1 MPIVSYNLSQFK
13 KLFSSKYTCI
23 AIILIVSFGVYLNTM
38 WNGFVYDD
46 EFQVLENPWIK
57 DVRYIHDIFLS
68 HVWAFQGVGW
78 VSNYYRPMMHI
89 ILMIDYYLFGLKP
102 WGYHLIN
109 IILHAGVSVLVFLI
123 ASMLINHPGRR
134 EKRLSPPF
142 TGGEKG
148 EGEYNLLFPLIAA
161 ILFAA
166 HPIHTEVVAWVSGIP
181 ELSFTLFYLLSF
193 YFYIKAD
200 DEYGKHFILSILFF
214 FLSTLC
220 KETALTLP
228 ILLIVYDYSSS
239 QSKIQNLK
247 SHMMRYIPYIIVAG
261 IYFTLRTNAI
271 GGFAPQKAHPEL
283 DNWQYLINIFPLFIQ
298 YLEKLIL
305 PINLNAYHVL
315 HPISSILEWKAIA
328 SVIITFAF
336 ILTAYFLRKI
346 DKLSFFSLLLIV
358 ITILPVLYIPA
369 LGENTFAERYL
380 YLPSIGFVILMAL
393 TLERIYCNRRLGQTA
408 SLATILA
415 AIVLLGLYC
424 AGTLKRNFIWRDNY
438 TLWSETVKKSPDG
451 AIPHNSMGVVYLK
464 QGRLDEALQEFQTA
478 LKLEPDYSN
487 AHINLGISFAN
498 KGWLDD
504 AIKEFKLAIRLKSD
518 NPEAYNNLGATY
530 YDKGWVDMA
539 IEHYLI
545 ALRLKP
551 NYRKA
556 HYNLAEAYYDKG
568 WVDMAIEHYRIA
580 QDLK

>member
-123 ASMLINHPGRR
+123 ASMLINHPGSR

-200 DEYGKHFILSILFF
+200 DEYGKHFILSILLLWSILFF
-214 FLSTLC
+214 TSLNMFEVIMIKKELIIGIIALIFGSIFHFIPNNTLR
-220 KETALTLP
+220 AYNLTLGLEHNSHVIIGS
-228 ILLIVYDYSSS
+228 ILLI
-239 QSKIQNLK
+239 
-247 SHMMRYIPYIIVAG
+247 
-261 IYFTLRTNAI
+261 
-271 GGFAPQKAHPEL
+271 
-283 DNWQYLINIFPLFIQ
+283 
-298 YLEKLIL
+298 
-305 PINLNAYHVL
+305 
-315 HPISSILEWKAIA
+315 IA
-328 SVIITFAF
+328 FV
-336 ILTAYFLRKI
+336 
-346 DKLSFFSLLLIV
+346 SF
-358 ITILPVLYIPA
+358 
-369 LGENTFAERYL
+369 
-380 YLPSIGFVILMAL
+380 
-393 TLERIYCNRRLGQTA
+393 
-408 SLATILA
+408 
-415 AIVLLGLYC
+415 
-424 AGTLKRNFIWRDNY
+424 
-438 TLWSETVKKSPDG
+438 
-451 AIPHNSMGVVYLK
+451 
-464 QGRLDEALQEFQTA
+464 
-478 LKLEPDYSN
+478 
-487 AHINLGISFAN
+487 
-498 KGWLDD
+498 
-504 AIKEFKLAIRLKSD
+504 
-518 NPEAYNNLGATY
+518 
-530 YDKGWVDMA
+530 
-539 IEHYLI
+539 
-545 ALRLKP
+545 
-551 NYRKA
+551 
-556 HYNLAEAYYDKG
+556 
-568 WVDMAIEHYRIA
+568 YRIVVN
-580 QDLK
+580 KNN

>member
-109 IILHAGVSVLVFLI
+109 IILHAGVSVLLFL
-123 ASMLINHPGRR
+123 
-134 EKRLSPPF
+134 
-142 TGGEKG
+142 
-148 EGEYNLLFPLIAA
+148 LIAA

-193 YFYIKAD
+193 YFYIEAD
-200 DEYGKHFILSILFF
+200 DEYGNHFILSILFF

-247 SHMMRYIPYIIVAG
+247 SHM
-261 IYFTLRTNAI
+261 
-271 GGFAPQKAHPEL
+271 
-283 DNWQYLINIFPLFIQ
+283 
-298 YLEKLIL
+298 
-305 PINLNAYHVL
+305 
-315 HPISSILEWKAIA
+315 
-328 SVIITFAF
+328 
-336 ILTAYFLRKI
+336 
-346 DKLSFFSLLLIV
+346 
-358 ITILPVLYIPA
+358 
-369 LGENTFAERYL
+369 
-380 YLPSIGFVILMAL
+380 
-393 TLERIYCNRRLGQTA
+393 
-408 SLATILA
+408 
-415 AIVLLGLYC
+415 
-424 AGTLKRNFIWRDNY
+424 
-438 TLWSETVKKSPDG
+438 
-451 AIPHNSMGVVYLK
+451 
-464 QGRLDEALQEFQTA
+464 
-478 LKLEPDYSN
+478 
-487 AHINLGISFAN
+487 
-498 KGWLDD
+498 
-504 AIKEFKLAIRLKSD
+504 
-518 NPEAYNNLGATY
+518 
-530 YDKGWVDMA
+530 
-539 IEHYLI
+539 
-545 ALRLKP
+545 
-551 NYRKA
+551 
-556 HYNLAEAYYDKG
+556 
-568 WVDMAIEHYRIA
+568 
-580 QDLK
+580 